1 MHIELKNGRRTNVPD
16 QAGRALVKLG
26 RAVEVQEGQAHA
38 GYSTRM
44 MQAGAPAPRK
54 ADSSIEAPYGYKADG
69 TPRKRPA
76 PAPRKADS

>member
-1 MHIELKNGRRTNVPD
+1 MLIELKNGRRTKVPD

-26 RAVEVQEGQAHA
+26 RAIEVQEAQAQA

-44 MQAGAPAPRK
+44 MQAVAPA
-54 ADSSIEAPYGYKADG
+54 ASNAAAPYGYKADG

-76 PAPRKADS
+76 PAPRKAGA